1 MIRLCVAFINGSFV
15 DEEFP
20 NHELESIELMIEGT
34 PKELLC
40 RVELESST
48 EIIIYSY
55 KKDTDY
61 AY

>member
-1 MIRLCVAFINGSFV
+1 MIRLCVAFIDGSFV

-20 NHELESIELMIEGT
+20 NHEVGEIELMIEGT
-34 PKELLC
+34 PKDLLC
-40 RVELESST
+40 RVEIEDNKAT
-48 EIIIYSY
+48 IIYQY

>member
-1 MIRLCVAFINGSFV
+1 MIRLCVAFIDGTFV
-15 DEEFP
+15 DEECP
-20 NHELESIELMIEGT
+20 NHELEDIELMIEGT

-40 RVELESST
+40 RVEIESST

-55 KKDTDY
+55 TRKIDH

>member
-1 MIRLCVAFINGSFV
+1 MIRLCVAFIDGTFV

-20 NHELESIELMIEGT
+20 NHEVNDIELMIEGT

-40 RVELESST
+40 RVEIESSKET
-48 EIIIYSY
+48 IIYQY
-55 KKDTDY
+55 KRKTSY